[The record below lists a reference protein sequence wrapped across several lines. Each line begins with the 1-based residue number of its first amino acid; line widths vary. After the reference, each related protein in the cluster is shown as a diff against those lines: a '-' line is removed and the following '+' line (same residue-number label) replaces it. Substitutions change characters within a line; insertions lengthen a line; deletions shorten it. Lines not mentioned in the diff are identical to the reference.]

1 MTAIELYY
9 SSLPL
14 TTSPYCAEDEEEAHE
29 PTELEREAEW
39 EYYLLNHAGIRKSS
53 YDEGF

>member
-14 TTSPYCAEDEEEAHE
+14 STSPYCAEDEEEDRE
-29 PTELEREAEW
+29 PTELELEAEW
-39 EYYLLNHAGIRKSS
+39 EYYLLSQAGIRKSS
-53 YDEGF
+53 YEEGF